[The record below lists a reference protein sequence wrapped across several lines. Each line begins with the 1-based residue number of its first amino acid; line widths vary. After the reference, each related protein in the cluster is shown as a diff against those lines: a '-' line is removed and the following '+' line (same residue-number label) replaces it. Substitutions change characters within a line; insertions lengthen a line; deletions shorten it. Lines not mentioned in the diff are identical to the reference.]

1 MNLDELV
8 ERLRSGAVEPADVDG
23 QPILSVRVYE
33 TERSQAE
40 LYLLRRGQ
48 RIPAHRHSAIDDVFL
63 GVRGR
68 TQIRTWDPSGAH
80 VDHVLGPNAVVVV
93 EPETAHEVSC
103 VEDEAAYL
111 LTQSPK
117 EHYDIHRV
125 EPWGR

>member
-8 ERLRSGAVEPADVDG
+8 ERLRSGTVEPVNVDG
-23 QPILSVRVYE
+23 EPIVSVRVYE

-68 TQIRTWDPSGAH
+68 AQIRVWDVAGAH
-80 VDHVLGPNAVVVV
+80 VDQILAANVVVVV
-93 EPETAHEVSC
+93 EPGTPHEVSC
-103 VEDEAAYL
+103 LDDEAAYV

-117 EHYDIHRV
+117 EHYDIHRF
-125 EPWGR
+125 EPSDR